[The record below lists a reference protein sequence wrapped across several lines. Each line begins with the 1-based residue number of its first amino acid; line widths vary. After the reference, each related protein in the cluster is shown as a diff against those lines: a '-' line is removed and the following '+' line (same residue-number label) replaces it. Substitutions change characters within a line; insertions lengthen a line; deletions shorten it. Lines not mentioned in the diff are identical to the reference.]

1 MTCQSYMNPCPCC
14 GRSHMAKPKEHGPL
28 HLEIYKS
35 RSANPK
41 QRYRWRCTSGNGEK
55 IAQGSEGYVRIIDC
69 ADMATYVVP
78 NYVTISYPP
87 GYKPKATAHGLG
99 AL

>member
-14 GRSHMAKPKEHGPL
+14 GKTRTHMANHHGPI

-41 QRYRWRCTSGNGEK
+41 QRYRWRAVAANGK
-55 IAQGSEGYVRIIDC
+55 KVANGSEGYVKIDQ
-69 ADMATYVVP
+69 AAEMARYLIP
-78 NYVTISYPP
+78 NYISISYPP
-87 GYKPKATAHGLG
+87 GYMPKTKESPAP
-99 AL
+99 